1 VCGREAKTHST
12 LSLFLVTRINS
23 LAEAAEARPATVANL
38 A

>member
-1 VCGREAKTHST
+1 MNSNTHST
-12 LSLFLVTRINS
+12 FNLFFVTRISS